1 MCIISAD
8 AANCYDRVHHGIM
21 ALVFAA
27 LGVNNGLISEM
38 LHSIQ
43 PMKFFL
49 CTGWGES
56 YSPIGGNIMRNLHEL
71 CQGNGASP
79 AVWIMIS
86 SVFFMVYKN
95 LGFGSKVKS
104 PMTLVLLSIM
114 GVLFVDDKDLYIMSD
129 NIKTQRE
136 TWEEA
141 QRALTAWGEATHSI
155 QRASQ
160 ARKVLLLSDS
170 IRVEHKRILGL
181 RGDESNRHPSCTAIK
196 RT

>member
-141 QRALTAWGEATHSI
+141 QRALTA
-155 QRASQ
+155 
-160 ARKVLLLSDS
+160 
-170 IRVEHKRILGL
+170 
-181 RGDESNRHPSCTAIK
+181 
-196 RT
+196 